1 MLFISSLMLIFNF
14 SPPLNENSVD
24 LSNDLKLSS
33 NESNSKPLLVYQY
46 ATITNTFFPLSLP
59 KNVSFTLLEDWVS
72 ENITIFYDGV
82 SHRKDWVINGSFDA
96 GEAPWEYFTIE
107 DDTIF
112 VHMSWASGSVGI
124 EIDKNNNNLEKGSYG
139 YFEENVSI
147 SEPLASNT
155 YATLSMDYLYT
166 IESGGTPS
174 NDNIS
179 VFLSI
184 DIEGVE
190 QNVSTS
196 ILNIVWNKWT
206 PMSVTYDLSD
216 INQQLP
222 NNATIRTG
230 VYVTNETDT
239 GAKDQWIRIDNV
251 DFTLWTKPN
260 QENLTVAEDL
270 EDNFEYGYQN
280 ITFGKGKTFINKTKS
295 PIETSDI
302 LFTISKNEIISEEIN
317 IYNIT
322 ITSEAIKI
330 FNSTIAGQEGTQ
342 FSSNTMITWETECSF
357 SIPYSYL
364 NSWAEIKKPSD
375 WNITSVLDGY
385 DVEKRENCTGIGLG
399 SESLKIPVGILASG
413 LWEIKAVSRNYII
426 HGEIDV
432 WNWTNYIQQSNIT
445 LGDIFQIN
453 MTLNDTIPYENT
465 YVNCTIKFP
474 NGTIYWEGSKELLVS
489 NEVQFG
495 DFTVGKNMTVGSYEV
510 NLLWTNNQS
519 SIYRDKVGYSHFNF
533 IVWHHTNLTPVDLYI
548 ERISGEPLLIKVNF
562 TDYDCNTYIDF
573 ATITYNGTLHGGIS
587 GTMAYLGS
595 GIYVAEVDTSSLAIG
610 SYYFSFNASKSY
622 YENQSI
628 MKLIQL
634 KIIYQP
640 LALEVPGTVIN
651 ANSNDY
657 VNCSVNVTGALTH
670 TLIPGKTNIS
680 TDWHKPY
687 EILNGTIEGTY
698 ILNFSTYDVP
708 TQGTLE
714 TFTIQIFANKTNY
727 GSTSAYISLTVHPI
741 PTIANVNESII
752 NVDFNENFSLEV
764 NFMVKTSSEI
774 ITGAILN
781 VNWSSFCDV
790 KLISNGFI
798 IDCSTEGLSLGS
810 YTLVI
815 QINHPGYEIAF
826 KNVYVNINPKS
837 TSLVIFLN
845 QNEKTSDRSISI
857 FWNEPLNITT
867 LYKDSLA
874 NEFIEGATVLVNESN
889 TSESLYR
896 NIPQYSKIFNP
907 GDLSTGIHYLTI
919 IAQKENYLKFSSDV
933 TITVKQIEINIK
945 TVNFNNSLEM
955 LAGKSTNLII
965 KLTEENTGIIIENAS
980 VSYYD
985 LENIFNEFQNT
996 GNGTYEAKINIP
1008 DNTKEGTYSITLN
1021 VFIEGDIYKPAKTS
1035 FIIVV
1040 SKEPTPNYLIWIL
1053 TAGILILIG
1062 VISLIGVRHYVL
1074 LPKKREKESKLL
1086 ARTQKYKDLM
1096 NIEAIL
1102 VAQRES
1108 GLYLYLK
1115 SYYALEKYRKEL
1127 LSGFIHAITTIS
1139 KEIVRKDTIIEEYS
1153 ELKTPKSIESLI
1165 ELDFKHFYFL
1175 IGDYKAIR
1183 IIFILKDKASERFKI
1198 QLKNLLMAIDLKF
1211 AEDLANW
1218 TGNIAKFEKIMPSII
1233 NEYFDL
1239 PYKELFQLNSPRHI
1253 AKVKEETELSI
1264 MENRILNVIY
1274 SIAKGKQ
1281 KFYLSDAI
1289 ELVEEKNKDL
1299 VIDALESILEKKIII
1314 SSN

>member
-1 MLFISSLMLIFNF
+1 MFIFNF

-24 LSNDLKLSS
+24 LSNDLKLSA
-33 NESNSKPLLVYQY
+33 NEPKSKPLLVYQY
-46 ATITNTFFPLSLP
+46 TTISNTIFPLSLP
-59 KNVSFTLLEDWVS
+59 KNVSFTLLEDWISKNV
-72 ENITIFYDGV
+72 TINFDGV
-82 SHRKDWVINGSFDA
+82 SHYKDWVINGSFPTNKDPWKYLSNNTYFVEEPWQTIG
-96 GEAPWEYFTIE
+96 GEEC
-107 DDTIF
+107 
-112 VHMSWASGSVGI
+112 VGI
-124 EIDKNNNNLEKGSYG
+124 NIEKGQSFLKGDYS
-139 YFEENVSI
+139 YFEENLTIPEI
-147 SEPLASNT
+147 SATNKL
-155 YATLSMDYLYT
+155 ATLSMKYYL
-166 IESGGTPS
+166 EPQSFDPS
-174 NDNIS
+174 NEIS
-179 VFLSI
+179 AFISI
-184 DIEGVE
+184 DIGGEKV
-190 QNVSTS
+190 NVSKV
-196 ILNIVWNKWT
+196 LYDLVEGFWT
-206 PMSVTYDLSD
+206 EMKMTYDPSNYD
-216 INQQLP
+216 QQLP
-222 NNATIRTG
+222 ENITIRVGINVESDIGSTPPSKNQKI
-230 VYVTNETDT
+230 YF
-239 GAKDQWIRIDNV
+239 DQIEFIV
-251 DFTLWTKPN
+251 WTEPN
-260 QENLTVAEDL
+260 QPDLIVANDVEFNTDYSY
-270 EDNFEYGYQN
+270 EN
-280 ITFGKGKTFINKTKS
+280 ITFGKGKTFMNQERS
-295 PIETSDI
+295 FNDTSEI
-302 LFTISKNEIISEEIN
+302 IFTISKNASHIDELE

-322 ITSEAIKI
+322 ITSEAVKI

-342 FSSNTMITWETECSF
+342 FSPNTMITWETDCSF

-364 NSWAEIKKPSD
+364 NNWAEIRKPSD
-375 WNITSVLDGY
+375 WNVTSILDGY

-399 SESLKIPVGILASG
+399 SESLKIPIGILASG
-413 LWEIKAVSRNYII
+413 LWEIKAVSRNYIT
-426 HGEIDV
+426 HGEIYV
-432 WNWTNYIQQSNIT
+432 RNETNYIQQSNIT

-474 NGTIYWEGSKELLVS
+474 NGTIYWNGSKELTS
-489 NEVQFG
+489 YEAQFG

-519 SIYRDKVGYSHFNF
+519 YIDMDKVGYSHFNF
-533 IVWHHTNLTPVDLYI
+533 IVWHHSNLTAVDSYI
-548 ERISGEPLLIKVNF
+548 ERISGDPLLIKVNF
-562 TDYDCNTYIDF
+562 TDYDFNTYIDY
-573 ATITYNGTLHGGIS
+573 ATVTYNGTLHGGIS

-595 GIYVAEVDTSSLAIG
+595 GIYAAEVDTSSLALET
-610 SYYFSFNASKSY
+610 YFFSFNASKDY
-622 YENQSI
+622 FENQSV
-628 MKLIQL
+628 KNLIVL
-634 KIIYQP
+634 EIINQS
-640 LALEVPGTVIN
+640 LALEVPSTVIN

-657 VNCSVNVTGALTH
+657 AICNVNVTGALTH

-687 EILNGTIEGTY
+687 EILNDTIEGTY

-714 TFTIQIFANKTNY
+714 TFTIKIFANKTNY

-764 NFMVKTSSEI
+764 NFMVRTSSEI

-781 VNWSSFCDV
+781 VNWSSFYDV

-810 YTLVI
+810 YTLLI
-815 QINHPGYEIAF
+815 QINHPGYETTF
-826 KNVYVNINPKS
+826 KNIYVNINPKS
-837 TSLVIFLN
+837 TSLEIFLN
-845 QNEKTSDRSISI
+845 QIEKTSDRSISI
-857 FWNEPLNITT
+857 FWNEPLNITI
-867 LYKDSLA
+867 LYKDLMA
-874 NEFIEGATVLVNESN
+874 NEFIEGATVLVNGSN
-889 TSESLYR
+889 TSESLYQ

-919 IAQKENYLKFSSDV
+919 IAQKDNYFKFSSDV
-933 TITVKQIEINIK
+933 TIIVDPIEIDIK
-945 TVNFNNSLEM
+945 TINFNNSLEI
-955 LAGKSTNLII
+955 LAGKSANLII
-965 KLTEENTGIIIENAS
+965 KLTEDNTGNIIENAN

-985 LENIFNEFQNT
+985 LQNNFNEFQNT
-996 GNGTYEAKINIP
+996 GNGTYEGKINVP
-1008 DNTKEGTYSITLN
+1008 DNTEEGTYSITLN

-1153 ELKTPKSIESLI
+1153 ELRAPKSIESLI

-1183 IIFILKDKASERFKI
+1183 IIFILKDKASERFKT
-1198 QLKNLLMAIDLKF
+1198 QLENLLMAIDLKF

-1239 PYKELFQLNSPRHI
+1239 PYKELFQLNSPQHI
-1253 AKVKEETELSI
+1253 AKVKEEAELSI

-1274 SIAKGKQ
+1274 SVAKGKQ
-1281 KFYLSDAI
+1281 EFYLPDAI
-1289 ELVEEKNKDL
+1289 EMVDEKNKDL

-1314 SSN
+1314 SAN